1 MCLFYVRFYI
11 EVVDCRRPGGV
22 MFLLSNKMKE
32 LRKEYNLTQYQLAK
46 ITGLT
51 RRGILQIEKYNQDI
65 SLSNAFK
72 IANAFGKRIEE
83 VFAYE
88 G

>member
-1 MCLFYVRFYI
+1 
-11 EVVDCRRPGGV
+11 